1 MDWILVFKQAL
12 NGFSLVLFLILM
24 AMGLTIIFGIMRV
37 INMAHGELMMIGAY
51 TVYAVKAAGY
61 NFFIGLILAPIITA
75 LIGIVMERSVIKFLY
90 WRKDLSTLL
99 ATWGFSLLFQQAVKL
114 IFGPQPARLPSP
126 LPGSVHFFGITY
138 PEYRFIAMP
147 VCLFIITA
155 VLLLFFK
162 TNFGV
167 MARATI
173 QNREMAEILGINTTM
188 MYLFAFGF
196 GSALAGI
203 SGALIAPLIGVIPTM
218 GLDYIARAF
227 FIVIVGGMGSITGVL
242 GGGFILGETENIITA
257 ISNGT
262 VAQILV
268 FIVVILLMLLK
279 PRGLFSR

>member
-1 MDWILVFKQAL
+1 MDWVFVFKQAL
-12 NGFSLVLFLILM
+12 NGFSLVLFLILI

-51 TVYAVKAAGY
+51 TVYGTMAAGY
-61 NFFIGLILAPIITA
+61 HYLLGLILAPIVAGTVGV
-75 LIGIVMERSVIKFLY
+75 LMERSVIRFLY
-90 WRKDLSTLL
+90 ARRDLSTLL
-99 ATWGFSLLFQQAVKL
+99 ATWGFSMIFQQAVKL
-114 IFGPQPARLPSP
+114 LFGPQPARVQNP
-126 LPGSVHFFGITY
+126 LPGSIHFLGITY
-138 PEYRFIAMP
+138 PQYRVFSMF
-147 VCLFIITA
+147 VCLFIVMV

-167 MARATI
+167 KARATI
-173 QNREMAEILGINTTM
+173 QNREMADVLGIDTKR

-196 GSALAGI
+196 GAALAGV

-218 GLDYIARAF
+218 GLGFIARAF

-242 GGGFILGETENIITA
+242 GSGFILGETEIMITA

-268 FIVVILLMLLK
+268 FIVVIVLMLIK
-279 PRGLFSR
+279 PRGLFTR